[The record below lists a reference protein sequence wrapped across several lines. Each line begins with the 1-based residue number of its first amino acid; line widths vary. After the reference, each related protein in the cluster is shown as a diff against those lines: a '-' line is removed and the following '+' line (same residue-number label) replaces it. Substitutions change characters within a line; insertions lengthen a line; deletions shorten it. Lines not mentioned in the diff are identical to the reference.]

1 MLPKPIVIQAF
12 TVSQSLLFIDGQPAF
27 LAQYGYDVHVVSAGG
42 KAATDFA
49 ERQRIRH
56 HAVPFTRRVT
66 PARDLCCLLKIYW
79 LFRRLKPKIVHGNT
93 PKAGL
98 ISILAARLVGVPVR
112 IYEIHGFPFE
122 TRRGLSRTGLILLER
137 LTCRLA
143 TQVLAV
149 SASVQKVALSE
160 GIVSE
165 AKMRVLHHGSCNGVD
180 AADRFNPA
188 RIDRHK
194 LAGLKTDLRLPGRV
208 IGFVGR
214 LTRDKG
220 IYELLR
226 AWSVIRA
233 AYPDVTLLLAGDAE
247 PDFSAH
253 SVLHRDDRIRAI
265 GHVTDLPCYYALMD
279 FLVLPTYREGFS
291 TVLLE
296 AAAMER
302 PAVVSRVTGTVDLLA
317 DGETGLF
324 CEPRSVESLIRQLR
338 WYLDNP
344 DLVRQQGQN
353 ARQRVLADF
362 VPADVQTAKWQLY
375 ERLLA
380 KAGQSVNQET
390 AP

>member
-79 LFRRLKPKIVHGNT
+79 LFRRLKPRIVHGNT

-98 ISILAARLVGVPVR
+98 ISMLAAWLLRVPVR

-122 TRRGLSRTGLILLER
+122 TRRGLSRTALVLFDR
-137 LTCRLA
+137 LACQLA

-149 SASVQKVALSE
+149 SVSVQRVALAE
-160 GIVSE
+160 GIVSVN
-165 AKMRVLHHGSCNGVD
+165 KISVLHHGSCNGVD
-180 AADRFNPA
+180 AAERLNPA
-188 RIDRHK
+188 RIERQK

-220 IYELLR
+220 IYELLE
-226 AWSVIRA
+226 AWSVIRV

-253 SVLHRDDRIRAI
+253 SVLHRDDRIRAV
-265 GHVTDLPCYYALMD
+265 GHVTDLPCHYALMD

-324 CEPRSVESLIRQLR
+324 CDPRSVESLIRQIS
-338 WYLDNP
+338 WYLDNSA
-344 DLVRQQGQN
+344 LVRQHGRH
-353 ARQRVLADF
+353 ARRRILTDF

-380 KAGQSVNQET
+380 NAGLSINQET
-390 AP
+390 AS